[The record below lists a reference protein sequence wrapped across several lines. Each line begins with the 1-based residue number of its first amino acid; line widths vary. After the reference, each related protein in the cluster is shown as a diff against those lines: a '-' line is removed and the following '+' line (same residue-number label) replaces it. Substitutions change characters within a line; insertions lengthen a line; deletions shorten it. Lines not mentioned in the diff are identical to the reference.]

1 MKNPS
6 DNWEELRQKI
16 LGLGDSSVRKT
27 HYPNLRRAY
36 AKIQGLKDEL
46 QKENIVLREE
56 AARTSGR
63 LEERERIARDLHD
76 TLLQSF
82 QGLMLRFQAAT
93 KLLPDRPEEAK
104 RSFESAM
111 DQADQAITEGR
122 DAVQGLRSSTVETND
137 LALAL
142 NTLGE
147 ELAGNEGNPNSA
159 EFHVAVQGTPRN
171 LHPILRDEVYRI
183 AGEAVRNAFNH
194 AQAQRIEVEIRYD
207 EREFRLRV
215 RDDGKGIDPKLLK
228 EGGRPGHYGL
238 HGIRERAKL
247 MGGKLTILSELESG
261 TRLELGIPASRV
273 YETSAR
279 RTWLLEKFSGKDT
292 EMKS

>member
-6 DNWEELRQKI
+6 DNWEELRRKI

-36 AKIQGLKDEL
+36 AKIQRLKDEL

-82 QGLMLRFQAAT
+82 QGLMLQFQAAT
-93 KLLPDRPEEAK
+93 KLLPERPEEAK
-104 RSFESAM
+104 RSFENTM
-111 DQADQAITEGR
+111 DQADEAITEGR

-147 ELAGNEGNPNSA
+147 ELADNESNPNSA

-207 EREFRLRV
+207 EREFHLRV

-238 HGIRERAKL
+238 RGIRERAKL
-247 MGGKLTILSELESG
+247 MGGKLTICSALESG
-261 TRLELGIPASRV
+261 TELELGIPASRV
-273 YETSAR
+273 YETGAS
-279 RTWLLEKFSGKDT
+279 RTPR
-292 EMKS
+292 

>member
-6 DNWEELRQKI
+6 DNWEELRRKI

-36 AKIQGLKDEL
+36 AKIQRLKDEL

-93 KLLPDRPEEAK
+93 KLLPERPEEAK

-122 DAVQGLRSSTVETND
+122 DAVQGLRSSTVDTND

-147 ELAGNEGNPNSA
+147 ELAGNESNPNSV
-159 EFHVAVQGTPRN
+159 EFHVVVQGTPRN
-171 LHPILRDEVYRI
+171 LHPILQDEVYRI

-194 AQAQRIEVEIRYD
+194 AQAQWIEVEIRYD
-207 EREFRLRV
+207 EREFHLRV

-238 HGIRERAKL
+238 RGMRERAKL
-247 MGGKLTILSELESG
+247 MGGKLTIWSALESG
-261 TRLELGIPASRV
+261 TELELGIPASRV
-273 YETSAR
+273 YETGAL

>member
-6 DNWEELRQKI
+6 DNWEELRRKI

-36 AKIQGLKDEL
+36 AKIQRLKDEL

-93 KLLPDRPEEAK
+93 KLLPERPEEAK

-122 DAVQGLRSSTVETND
+122 DAVQGLRSSTVDTND

-147 ELAGNEGNPNSA
+147 ELAGNESNPNSA
-159 EFHVAVQGTPRN
+159 EFHVVVQGTPRN
-171 LHPILRDEVYRI
+171 LHPILQDEVYRI

-207 EREFRLRV
+207 EREFHLRV

-238 HGIRERAKL
+238 RGIRERAKL
-247 MGGKLTILSELESG
+247 MGGKLTIWSALESG
-261 TRLELGIPASRV
+261 TELELGIPASRV
-273 YETSAR
+273 YETGAL
-279 RTWLLEKFSGKDT
+279 RTWLLEKFSGKDI